1 MNISIKSTQQDS
13 TGGTRALIEEKF
25 AVLERLTSRA
35 VSPASLACE
44 IEQSIAIERAGAKYR
59 VEGNLTV
66 DGKLFR
72 AEAEGATLEEAVDK
86 VRDGLVREVTQ
97 SRGRTRELVKRGGA
111 AIKRMLR
118 LAQD

>member
-1 MNISIKSTQQDS
+1 MQISIKATHHELTTD
-13 TGGTRALIEEKF
+13 TRSLVEDKF
-25 AVLERLTSRA
+25 RSLERLTQG
-35 VSPASLACE
+35 LADEALLSCE
-44 IEQSIAIERAGAKYR
+44 IEQSIAVERAGAKYR
-59 VEGNLTV
+59 VEGNLSM

-72 AEAEGATLEEAVDK
+72 VEADGLTLEEAIDK

-118 LAQD
+118 FSHE